1 VVAGVMLAAL
11 LQMIDTTIVNVSLP
25 TIQGNLGATVDE
37 AIWVV
42 TAFVVANVVVIPITP
57 WLQRRFGRKNYF
69 LVSIAGFTIAS
80 LLCGTATS
88 LDALILFRIAQGAFG
103 GGLLATAQIILR
115 DTFGSK
121 ELGLSQSIFAFAT
134 VLGPSIGPTLGGI
147 ITDNYTWPWIFD
159 VNIVPGI
166 IAFLLILRFLRD
178 DSKPTR
184 APVDTVGIA
193 LLILTI
199 APFQFVLDQGQQYDW
214 FSDSRI
220 TVAAVVAALGAIGFV
235 WWELRSPA
243 PIVDLRVLRHRA
255 VSIASL
261 AITANAVGVFGGA
274 LLLPQFT
281 VDQLGFTSTE
291 TGILLGLRAL
301 PVVFLTLPLGRIT
314 NHPRVD
320 LRVLIACGLISNGVG
335 AIWLGHQMTSQA
347 VFSSFI
353 LPQLLAGVGIALVY
367 SPLLVATLRA
377 VPQEAAKAS
386 SFIILSFQMGGSITA
401 AALVTLLDRREVF
414 HQSTLAATATLDR
427 PAVAHFMQS
436 HSAAQL
442 SALVEA
448 QSYVL
453 AYGDVLLA
461 GGIIAASLA
470 PFVFLLP
477 RKKAA

>member
-1 VVAGVMLAAL
+1 MLAAL

-42 TAFVVANVVVIPITP
+42 TAFVIANVVVIPLTP

-88 LDALILFRIAQGAFG
+88 LDSLIIFRVLQGAFG

-115 DTFGSK
+115 DTFGIK

-134 VLGPSIGPTLGGI
+134 VLGPSVGPTLGGI

-159 VNIVPGI
+159 VNIVPGV
-166 IAFLLILRFLRD
+166 IAFVLILRFLRD

-184 APVDTVGIA
+184 APVDTVGLA
-193 LLILTI
+193 LLVTTI
-199 APFQFVLDQGQQYDW
+199 APFQYVLDQGQQYDW

-220 TVAAVVAALGAIGFV
+220 TIAAIIAAVGFVSFV
-235 WWELRSPA
+235 WWELHTA
-243 PIVDLRVLRHRA
+243 TPIVDLRVLRHRA

-281 VDQLGFTSTE
+281 IDQLGFTSTE

-314 NHPRVD
+314 NNPRVD
-320 LRVLIACGLISNGVG
+320 LRVLIACGLIGNGAG
-335 AIWLGHQMTSQA
+335 AIWLGHQMTSEA
-347 VFSSFI
+347 VFTSFI
-353 LPQLLAGVGIALVY
+353 LPQLLAGIGIALVY

-401 AALVTLLDRREVF
+401 AALVTLLDRREAF
-414 HQSTLAATATLDR
+414 HQTTLAGSMTLGR
-427 PAVAHFMQS
+427 APVAHFMQS

-442 SALVEA
+442 SALVEQ
-448 QSYVL
+448 QSTVL
-453 AYGDVLLA
+453 AYGDVLLIS
-461 GGIIAASLA
+461 GVIAAMLA
-470 PFVFLLP
+470 PLVFLLP
-477 RKKAA
+477 RKKPA